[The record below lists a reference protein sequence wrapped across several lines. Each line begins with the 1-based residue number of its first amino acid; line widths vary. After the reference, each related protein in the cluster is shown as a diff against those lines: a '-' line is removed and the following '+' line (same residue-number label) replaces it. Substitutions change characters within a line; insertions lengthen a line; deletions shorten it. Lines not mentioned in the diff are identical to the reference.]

1 LRDNGFFDKLLQA
14 PNVIDFRLVK
24 VCREVTM
31 VRAKHDVDVLE
42 KCPTGIR
49 GLDEITKGGLPRGRP
64 TLICGGAGCGKTL
77 FAMEFLMRGA
87 MDYGEPGVF
96 MTFEE
101 TSEDLAKNFISLGFD
116 LPDMMSR
123 GLIATDHVKIER
135 NEVEETG
142 EYDLEGLF
150 IRLGNAIDSIGAK
163 RVVLDTIEA
172 LFSGLSNTAILRA
185 ELRRLFH
192 WLKDRGMTAIVT
204 GESGDKLLT
213 RYGLEEYVAD
223 CVIFLDFRIVEQIS
237 TRRLRIIKYRGS
249 SHGADE
255 YPFLINEEGLSILPI
270 TSLGLDY
277 PVSTERISTGVLKLD
292 TMLEGKGFYRGGT
305 ILVSGT
311 AGTGKT
317 SLAAT
322 FADAACRRGERCLY
336 FAFEESPRQIIRN
349 MGSIG
354 MDLARWVKKGLLK
367 FHSARPSLYG
377 LEMHLVTFHR
387 VIEEFKPEVF
397 IVDPISNLVNAGT
410 AAEVKSILTRLIDYL
425 KMNQITNFFTDLTHY
440 GGSLERTSEEVSSLI
455 DTWLLLR
462 DIELNGERNRGLYIL
477 KSRGMAH
484 SNQIQEFLLTNQGI
498 GLVDIYTGSGEVL
511 TGSARAA
518 QGAEEKASELA
529 CRREADRRLRE
540 HERKKKALEAKIAA
554 LRAEFDAESVD
565 LHLMTEEERKRQA
578 VLAEDR
584 LEMAHLRKGGPS
596 ASPAKRSKK
605 KRKGE

>member
-1 LRDNGFFDKLLQA
+1 M
-14 PNVIDFRLVK
+14 VK
-24 VCREVTM
+24 
-31 VRAKHDVDVLE
+31 AKHDVDVLE

-64 TLICGGAGCGKTL
+64 TLICGGAGSGKTL

-87 MDYGEPGVF
+87 LDYGEPGVF

-101 TSEDLAKNFISLGFD
+101 TPDDLAKNFISLGFD

-123 GLIATDHVKIER
+123 GLIAMDHVKIER
-135 NEVEETG
+135 NEIEETG

-150 IRLGNAIDSIGAK
+150 IRLGSAIDSIGAK

-172 LFSGLSNTAILRA
+172 LFSGLSNAGIIRA

-204 GESGDKLLT
+204 GERGDKLLT

-223 CVIFLDFRIVEQIS
+223 CVIFLDFRIEEQIS
-237 TRRLRIIKYRGS
+237 TRRLRIVKYRGS
-249 SHGADE
+249 SHGSDE
-255 YPFLINEEGLSILPI
+255 YPFLIDESGLSILPI

-277 PVSTERISTGVLKLD
+277 PVSAERISTGIPKLD
-292 TMLEGKGFYRGGT
+292 TMFGEKGFYRGST

-322 FADAACRRGERCLY
+322 FAEAACRRGERCLY
-336 FAFEESPRQIIRN
+336 FAFEESPSQIIRN
-349 MGSIG
+349 MSSIG
-354 MDLARWVKKGLLK
+354 MDLTRWVKKGLLR

-377 LEMHLVTFHR
+377 LEMHLLTFHKE
-387 VIEEFKPEVF
+387 IKEFNPQVF
-397 IVDPISNLVNAGT
+397 IVDPISNLSAAGT
-410 AAEVKSILTRLIDYL
+410 QSEVKSILTRLLDYL
-425 KMNQITNFFTDLTHY
+425 KMKNISTFLTDLTHFT
-440 GGSLERTSEEVSSLI
+440 GSHEHTSEEVSSLI

-498 GLVDIYTGSGEVL
+498 GLIDIYTGSGEVL

-518 QGAEEKASELA
+518 QDAGEKATELES
-529 CRREADRRLRE
+529 RREADRRLRE
-540 HERKKKALEAKIAA
+540 QERKRNALETKIAA
-554 LRAEFDAESVD
+554 LRAEFDVEAEEV
-565 LHLMTEEERKRQA
+565 HLMAEEEQKREA
-578 VLAEDR
+578 VQVEDR
-584 LEMAHLRKGGPS
+584 LEMAHLRKGKPS
-596 ASPAKRSKK
+596 APQALRSKK
-605 KRKGE
+605 KR

>member
-1 LRDNGFFDKLLQA
+1 MIKAKRD
-14 PNVIDFRLVK
+14 VV
-24 VCREVTM
+24 
-31 VRAKHDVDVLE
+31 VLE

-64 TLICGGAGCGKTL
+64 TLICGSAGCGKTL
-77 FAMEFLMRGA
+77 FAMEFLIRGA

-101 TSEDLAKNFISLGFD
+101 TPEDLAKNFSSLGFD
-116 LPDMMSR
+116 LPDMISR
-123 GLIATDHVKIER
+123 GLITTDHVKIER
-135 NEVEETG
+135 SELEETG

-192 WLKDRGMTAIVT
+192 WLKDRGMTAIIT
-204 GESGDKLLT
+204 GESGDETLT

-223 CVIFLDFRIVEQIS
+223 CVILLDFRIQEQLS
-237 TRRLRIIKYRGS
+237 TRRLRIVKYRGS
-249 SHGADE
+249 AHGSDE
-255 YPFLINEEGLSILPI
+255 YPFLIDERGFSILPI

-277 PVSTERISTGVLKLD
+277 PVSSERISTGVLKLD
-292 TMLEGKGFYRGGT
+292 EMLEGKGFYRGGT

-322 FADAACRRGERCLY
+322 FAVAACRRGERCLY
-336 FAFEESPRQIIRN
+336 FAFEESPSQIIRN

-354 MDLARWVKKGLLK
+354 IDLARWVKKGLLK
-367 FHSARPSLYG
+367 FHAARPSLYG
-377 LEMHLVTFHR
+377 LEMHLLTFHNM
-387 VIEEFKPEVF
+387 VEEFNPQVL
-397 IVDPISNLVNAGT
+397 IVDPISNLSAAGT
-410 AAEVKSILTRLIDYL
+410 VSEVKSILTRLVDYL
-425 KMNQITNFFTDLTHY
+425 KMNNVTTFLTDLTHFT
-440 GGSLERTSEEVSSLI
+440 GSLEHTSEEISSLI

-484 SNQIQEFLLTNQGI
+484 SNQIQEFLLTNEGI
-498 GLVDIYTGSGEVL
+498 DLIDIYTGSGEVL
-511 TGSARAA
+511 TGSARATQEA
-518 QGAEEKASELA
+518 SEKASELA
-529 CRREADRRLRE
+529 RWREVDRRLRE
-540 HERKKKALEAKIAA
+540 QERKKNALEARITA
-554 LRAEFDAESVD
+554 LRAEFDVETQEV
-565 LHLMTEEERKRQA
+565 LLMAEEEKKRQ
-578 VLAEDR
+578 VVRAEDR
-584 LEMAHLRKGGPS
+584 LDMVHLRRGKP
-596 ASPAKRSKK
+596 AAPQAKRSK
-605 KRKGE
+605 RSGKGA

>member
-1 LRDNGFFDKLLQA
+1 M
-14 PNVIDFRLVK
+14 VK
-24 VCREVTM
+24 
-31 VRAKHDVDVLE
+31 AKHDVDVLE
-42 KCPTGIR
+42 KCLTGIK
-49 GLDEITKGGLPRGRP
+49 GLDEITKGGLPKGRP
-64 TLICGGAGCGKTL
+64 TLICGSAGSGKTL

-101 TSEDLAKNFISLGFD
+101 TPEDLAKNFISLGFD
-116 LPDMMSR
+116 LNDMTSR
-123 GLIATDHVKIER
+123 GLIAMDHVYIDRSEI
-135 NEVEETG
+135 EETG

-172 LFSGLSNTAILRA
+172 LFSGLSNAAILRA

-192 WLKDRGMTAIVT
+192 WLKERGVTAIVT
-204 GESGDKLLT
+204 GERGDKLLT

-223 CVIFLDFRIVEQIS
+223 CVILLDFRIDEQIS
-237 TRRLRIIKYRGS
+237 TRRLRIVKYRGS
-249 SHGADE
+249 SHGSDE
-255 YPFLINEEGLSILPI
+255 YPFLIDEAGLSILPI

-277 PVSTERISTGVLKLD
+277 PVSKGRIATGIPKLD
-292 TMLEGKGFYRGGT
+292 TMLDRKGFYRGST

-317 SLAAT
+317 SMSAT

-336 FAFEESPRQIIRN
+336 CAFEESPSQIIRN

-354 MDLARWVKKGLLK
+354 IDLAQWVKKGLLK

-377 LEMHLVTFHR
+377 LEMHLLTFHKE
-387 VIEEFKPEVF
+387 IDNFNPQVF
-397 IVDPISNLVNAGT
+397 IIDPISNLNAAGT
-410 AAEVKSILTRLIDYL
+410 ESEVKSILTRLIDHL
-425 KMNQITNFFTDLTHY
+425 KMKNISTFLTDLTRFT
-440 GGSLERTSEEVSSLI
+440 GSLEHTSEEISSLI

-498 GLVDIYTGSGEVL
+498 DLIDIYTGSGEIL

-518 QGAEEKASELA
+518 QDAGEKASELVR
-529 CRREADRRLRE
+529 RREVDRRIRE
-540 HERKKKALEAKIAA
+540 QERKRNALETRIAA
-554 LRAEFDAESVD
+554 LRAEFEVETQEV
-565 LHLMTEEERKRQA
+565 HLMADEEQKRQV

-584 LEMAHLRKGGPS
+584 LEMAHLRKGKPS
-596 ASPAKRSKK
+596 SPQAKRSKK
-605 KRKGE
+605 KRERSVK

>member
-1 LRDNGFFDKLLQA
+1 M
-14 PNVIDFRLVK
+14 VK
-24 VCREVTM
+24 
-31 VRAKHDVDVLE
+31 AKHDVAVLE
-42 KCPTGIR
+42 KCPTGIK
-49 GLDEITKGGLPRGRP
+49 GLDEITKGGLPKGRP
-64 TLICGGAGCGKTL
+64 TLICGSAGCGKTL

-101 TSEDLAKNFISLGFD
+101 TPEDLAKNFISLGFD
-116 LPDMMSR
+116 LHGMMLR
-123 GLIATDHVKIER
+123 GLIATDHVYIER
-135 NEVEETG
+135 SEIEETG

-172 LFSGLSNTAILRA
+172 LFSGLSNAAIIRA
-185 ELRRLFH
+185 ELRRLFY
-192 WLKDRGMTAIVT
+192 WLKDRGVTAIVT

-223 CVIFLDFRIVEQIS
+223 CVILLDFRIEEQIS
-237 TRRLRIIKYRGS
+237 TRRLRIVKYRGS

-255 YPFLINEEGLSILPI
+255 YPFLIDESGLSILPI

-277 PVSTERISTGVLKLD
+277 PVSKERIATGIPKLD
-292 TMLEGKGFYRGGT
+292 AMLDGKGFYRGST

-317 SLAAT
+317 SLAST

-336 FAFEESPRQIIRN
+336 FAFEESPNQIIRN

-354 MDLARWVKKGLLK
+354 MDLAKWVKKGLLK

-377 LEMHLVTFHR
+377 LEMHLVTFHK
-387 VIEEFKPEVF
+387 VIDEFDPQVF
-397 IVDPISNLVNAGT
+397 VVDPISNLSAAGT
-410 AAEVKSILTRLIDYL
+410 ASEVKSILTRLIDHL
-425 KMNQITNFFTDLTHY
+425 KMKKISTFLTDLTHF
-440 GGSLERTSEEVSSLI
+440 GGSLEHTSEEISSLI

-477 KSRGMAH
+477 KSRGMSH

-498 GLVDIYTGSGEVL
+498 DLIDIYAGSGEVL

-518 QGAEEKASELA
+518 QEAQEKASEMSS
-529 CRREADRRLRE
+529 RREAERRLRE
-540 HERKKKALEAKIAA
+540 QERKRNALETKIAA
-554 LRAEFDAESVD
+554 LRAEFEVETEEV
-565 LHLMTEEERKRQA
+565 HLMVEEEQKRQA

-584 LEMAHLRKGGPS
+584 LEMAHLRKGEPS
-596 ASPAKRSKK
+596 APPAKHSKK
-605 KRKGE
+605 KRKRRVS

>member
-1 LRDNGFFDKLLQA
+1 MM
-14 PNVIDFRLVK
+14 VK
-24 VCREVTM
+24 
-31 VRAKHDVDVLE
+31 AKHDVDVLE
-42 KCPTGIR
+42 KCPTGIK

-64 TLICGGAGCGKTL
+64 TLICGGAGSGKTL

-101 TSEDLAKNFISLGFD
+101 TPADLAKNFISLGFD

-123 GLIATDHVKIER
+123 GLIAMDHVKIER
-135 NEVEETG
+135 NEIEETG

-150 IRLGNAIDSIGAK
+150 IRLGSAIDSIGAK

-172 LFSGLSNTAILRA
+172 LFAGLSNAAIIRA

-204 GESGDKLLT
+204 GERGDKLLT

-223 CVIFLDFRIVEQIS
+223 CVIFLDFRIEEQIS
-237 TRRLRIIKYRGS
+237 TRRLRIVKYRGS
-249 SHGADE
+249 SHGSDE
-255 YPFLINEEGLSILPI
+255 YPFLIDESGLSILPI

-277 PVSTERISTGVLKLD
+277 PVSSERISTGIPKLD
-292 TMLEGKGFYRGGT
+292 TMLGEKGFYRGST
-305 ILVSGT
+305 VLVSGT

-322 FADAACRRGERCLY
+322 FAEAACRRGERCLY
-336 FAFEESPRQIIRN
+336 FAFEESPSQIIRN
-349 MGSIG
+349 MSSIG
-354 MDLARWVKKGLLK
+354 MDLNRWVKKGLLK

-377 LEMHLVTFHR
+377 LEMHLLTFHK
-387 VIEEFKPEVF
+387 VIKEFNPQVF
-397 IVDPISNLVNAGT
+397 IVDPISNLSAAGT
-410 AAEVKSILTRLIDYL
+410 QSEVKSILTRLLDYL
-425 KMNQITNFFTDLTHY
+425 KMKNISTFLTDLTHFT
-440 GGSLERTSEEVSSLI
+440 GSLEHTSEEVSSLI

-462 DIELNGERNRGLYIL
+462 DIELKGERNRGLYIL

-498 GLVDIYTGSGEVL
+498 GLIDIYTGSGEVL

-518 QGAEEKASELA
+518 QDAGEKAFELA
-529 CRREADRRLRE
+529 SRREADRRLRE
-540 HERKKKALEAKIAA
+540 QERKRNALETKIAA
-554 LRAEFDAESVD
+554 LRAEFDVETEEV
-565 LHLMTEEERKRQA
+565 HLMAEEEQKRQD
-578 VLAEDR
+578 VQVEDR
-584 LEMAHLRKGGPS
+584 LEMAHLRKGKPL
-596 ASPAKRSKK
+596 APQAKRSKK